1 MVYLAPPVLGL
12 GSFSLFFS
20 FFFTWLSIIM
30 SVIFM
35 RSSIFWTLWFFLH
48 APIFVWTLLMIENFL
63 LCPLVLFGHFQSL
76 RFFSMSLALASNL
89 RYDPSQGYF
98 QKTLP
103 GSKGDCKGYIL
114 VSWNDYQRWPFF
126 IPNLCI

>member
-1 MVYLAPPVLGL
+1 MVYLAPQCWVWDLSL
-12 GSFSLFFS
+12 CFSL

-30 SVIFM
+30 SIIFM

-114 VSWNDYQRWPFF
+114 VS
-126 IPNLCI
+126 